1 VRVPDEAGS
10 GVARVTFSF
19 EKWTECKVA
28 SSTIEL
34 PIVEPEKGVAKH

>member
-19 EKWTECKVA
+19 DKWNEGKVA
-28 SSTIEL
+28 ASTAEL
-34 PIVEPEKGVAKH
+34 PIVEPEKDKVTD